1 MENNINKDVQFNL
14 SEVTDKS
21 EYKKAD
27 MTRIVTLN
35 NIVSLSFYQINYEGL
50 SLAMEDPKNT
60 NETINGSSH
69 LNVVSKI
76 VMDIEAF
83 KNLKMMVYQIE
94 FK

>member
-35 NIVSLSFYQINYEGL
+35 NLSITPAAKDGAAL
-50 SLAMEDPKNT
+50 
-60 NETINGSSH
+60 
-69 LNVVSKI
+69 
-76 VMDIEAF
+76 VMDATARTYRYLDPEEVQAQR
-83 KNLKMMVYQIE
+83 KAGGK
-94 FK
+94 K